1 VFAARGSRVLGAREM
16 LFKQGAPKFFV
27 GGMLHYIVVLRN
39 QEAMSGKRA
48 FI

>member
-1 VFAARGSRVLGAREM
+1 VFAATGARDLRAPEM

-39 QEAMSGKRA
+39 QETMSGKRV